1 MQPGLRIGLP
11 LMLSI
16 VLGPVWA
23 ESQTNLGEQIAKQGT
38 PKGVA
43 PCMTCHGPD
52 GGGMAPTAYPRIAG
66 LDAAYMAKQLAD
78 FRAGTRGNPIM
89 MPMAKNLTEAEIAA
103 VSAYYAGLPIPAPA
117 AQPPAGDVKKTA
129 EDLAQWGD
137 WTGRGLPACAQCH
150 APGGNGI
157 GAHFPGLAAQQASY
171 IKAQLLAWQSG
182 TRANDPLGLMKSVAT
197 RLTADE
203 IEALSAYYAAQA
215 GAAPIPALNTPAP
228 PPADAEVAKAKV
240 TTTGPVADHGAT
252 PPGREPDD
260 SGYFKS
266 PSRDAFPEGPFGD
279 AVRQGQAIFQNTNI
293 HPASGKYVGN
303 QQACGNCHID
313 AGRLAGSAPLWA
325 AWVAYPAYRSKTKQV
340 DSFIERVQGCF
351 KYSMNAQAS
360 AAGGPP
366 AADSDT
372 AVSLAAYSFWLAK
385 GAPTGDDTLPGRGY
399 PPLTETDQGFDPARG
414 RAVYAAKCALCHG
427 EEGKGVANAQAGTLF
442 PPLWGA
448 GSYNWG
454 AGMHKVN
461 TAGAFIRHNM
471 PLGLDNALT
480 DQEAWDAAAYVNS
493 HERPQDPRFTGDLQQ
508 TAERF
513 HKSKFSLYG
522 KAKGADGVLLGEQPA
537 QPAAGSAR

>member
-1 MQPGLRIGLP
+1 MQPGPRIGLP
-11 LMLSI
+11 LLLSI

-23 ESQTNLGEQIAKQGT
+23 ESQTSLGEQIAKQGT

-89 MPMAKNLTEAEIAA
+89 MPMAKNLTEEEVAA
-103 VSAYYAGLPIPAPA
+103 VSAYYAGLPIPAPT

-157 GAHFPGLAAQQASY
+157 GAHFPGVAAQQASY

-203 IEALSAYYAAQA
+203 IEALSGYYAAQA
-215 GAAPIPALNTPAP
+215 GAAPIPAVNTPAP
-228 PPADAEVAKAKV
+228 PPGDAEVAKAKV
-240 TTTGPVADHGAT
+240 TTGPVADHGAP
-252 PPGREPDD
+252 PPGREPGAA
-260 SGYFKS
+260 GYFKS
-266 PSRDAFPEGPFGD
+266 PSRDAFPEGPFGE

-303 QQACGNCHID
+303 QQACGNCHLD

-325 AWVAYPAYRSKTKQV
+325 AWVAYPA
-340 DSFIERVQGCF
+340 
-351 KYSMNAQAS
+351 
-360 AAGGPP
+360 
-366 AADSDT
+366 
-372 AVSLAAYSFWLAK
+372 
-385 GAPTGDDTLPGRGY
+385 
-399 PPLTETDQGFDPARG
+399 
-414 RAVYAAKCALCHG
+414 
-427 EEGKGVANAQAGTLF
+427 
-442 PPLWGA
+442 
-448 GSYNWG
+448 
-454 AGMHKVN
+454 
-461 TAGAFIRHNM
+461 
-471 PLGLDNALT
+471 
-480 DQEAWDAAAYVNS
+480 
-493 HERPQDPRFTGDLQQ
+493 
-508 TAERF
+508 
-513 HKSKFSLYG
+513 
-522 KAKGADGVLLGEQPA
+522 
-537 QPAAGSAR
+537 

>member
-1 MQPGLRIGLP
+1 MQPGPRLGLP
-11 LMLSI
+11 LLLSI

-23 ESQTNLGEQIAKQGT
+23 ESPTSLGEQIAKQGT

-89 MPMAKNLTEAEIAA
+89 MPMAKNLTEEEIAA
-103 VSAYYAGLPIPAPA
+103 VSAYYTGLPIPVPA
-117 AQPPAGDVKKTA
+117 AQSPAGDVKKTA
-129 EDLAQWGD
+129 ENLAQWGD

-157 GAHFPGLAAQQASY
+157 GAHFPGVAAQQASY

-182 TRANDPLGLMKSVAT
+182 TRANDPLGLMKSVAV

-203 IEALSAYYAAQA
+203 IDALSAYYAAQA
-215 GAAPIPALNTPAP
+215 GAAPVPAINTPAP
-228 PPADAEVAKAKV
+228 PPVDAAVAKAKV
-240 TTTGPVADHGAT
+240 ATEPLADHG
-252 PPGREPDD
+252 PPPLGREPGD

-266 PSRDAFPEGPFGD
+266 PSRGAFPDGPFGE
-279 AVRQGQAIFQNTNI
+279 AVLQGQAIFQNTNT

-303 QQACGNCHID
+303 QLACGNCHLD

-340 DSFIERVQGCF
+340 DSFIERIQGCF

-372 AVSLAAYSFWLAK
+372 IVSLAAYSFWLAK

-427 EEGKGVANAQAGTLF
+427 ADGKGVANGPAGTLF

-454 AGMHKVN
+454 AGMHKVD
-461 TAGAFIRHNM
+461 TAVAFIRHNM
-471 PLGLDNALT
+471 PLGLNNALT

-493 HERPQDPRFTGDLQQ
+493 HERPQDPRFTGDLQE

-513 HKSKFSLYG
+513 HQSKFSLYG
-522 KAKGADGVLLGEQPA
+522 KAKGADGALLGEQPA
-537 QPAAGSAR
+537 HPAAGSAR

>member
-1 MQPGLRIGLP
+1 MPGVWP
-11 LMLSI
+11 
-16 VLGPVWA
+16 GPR
-23 ESQTNLGEQIAKQGT
+23 
-38 PKGVA
+38 
-43 PCMTCHGPD
+43 PCGPP
-52 GGGMAPTAYPRIAG
+52 G
-66 LDAAYMAKQLAD
+66 
-78 FRAGTRGNPIM
+78 
-89 MPMAKNLTEAEIAA
+89 
-103 VSAYYAGLPIPAPA
+103 SPIP
-117 AQPPAGDVKKTA
+117 
-129 EDLAQWGD
+129 
-137 WTGRGLPACAQCH
+137 
-150 APGGNGI
+150 
-157 GAHFPGLAAQQASY
+157 
-171 IKAQLLAWQSG
+171 
-182 TRANDPLGLMKSVAT
+182 
-197 RLTADE
+197 
-203 IEALSAYYAAQA
+203 
-215 GAAPIPALNTPAP
+215 
-228 PPADAEVAKAKV
+228 
-240 TTTGPVADHGAT
+240 
-252 PPGREPDD
+252 PD
-260 SGYFKS
+260 
-266 PSRDAFPEGPFGD
+266 
-279 AVRQGQAIFQNTNI
+279 
-293 HPASGKYVGN
+293 
-303 QQACGNCHID
+303 
-313 AGRLAGSAPLWA
+313 
-325 AWVAYPAYRSKTKQV
+325 RSKTKQV

-427 EEGKGVANAQAGTLF
+427 EAGKGVANAQAGTLF

-448 GSYNWG
+448 GSFNWG

-522 KAKGADGVLLGEQPA
+522 KAKGADGAVLGEHPA
-537 QPAAGSAR
+537 KPVAGSAR